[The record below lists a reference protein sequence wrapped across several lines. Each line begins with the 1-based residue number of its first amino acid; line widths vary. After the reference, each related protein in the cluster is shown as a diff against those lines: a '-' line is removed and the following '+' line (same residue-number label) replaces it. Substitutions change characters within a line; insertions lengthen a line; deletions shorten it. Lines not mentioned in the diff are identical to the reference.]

1 MNKYPIALYCDHPE
15 VHFECRVVAR
25 LARVS
30 EEFIFQCEHE
40 DLVTTRIMLHG
51 RKGLCCA
58 DVRKMKLIRHLH
70 QDMGL
75 DLEAVDF
82 VLRYRDQ
89 LKRVKHQLDTTERRL
104 RQKEEKY
111 LAEIRLLRQRL
122 ENISE

>member
-15 VHFECRVVAR
+15 AHLECRVVAR
-25 LARVS
+25 MARVS

-58 DVRKMKLIRHLH
+58 DVSKMKLIRHLH

-89 LKRVKHQLDTTERRL
+89 LKRIKQQLDTAERRL
-104 RQKEEKY
+104 RQKEEKH

>member
-1 MNKYPIALYCDHPE
+1 MKKYPIALYCDHPQ
-15 VHFECRVVAR
+15 VHLECRVVAR

-30 EEFIFQCEHE
+30 EEFIVQCEHE
-40 DLVTTRIMLHG
+40 DLVATRIMLHG

-89 LKRVKHQLDTTERRL
+89 LKKVKRQLDTAERRL
-104 RQKEEKY
+104 RQKEEKH

-122 ENISE
+122 ENVSE